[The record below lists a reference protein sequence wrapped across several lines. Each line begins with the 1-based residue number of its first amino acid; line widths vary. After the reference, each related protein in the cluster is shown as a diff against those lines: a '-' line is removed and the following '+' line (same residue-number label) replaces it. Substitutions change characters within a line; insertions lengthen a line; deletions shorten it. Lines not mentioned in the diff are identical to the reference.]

1 MAVVVFFFFLNLR
14 EFLSNENKK
23 NRLSPKYPIRHAYMD
38 LTWVFLLLTHLVYI
52 SEKKKLF
59 QEALLRKWVLPAFQE
74 RV

>member
-1 MAVVVFFFFLNLR
+1 
-14 EFLSNENKK
+14 
-23 NRLSPKYPIRHAYMD
+23 MD